1 MAVGLTWLSPR
12 PESQTQFD
20 KYGEASFKPPLV
32 RGGENKVWQI
42 DHSER
47 RVVIV
52 KIIIDHRSGQI
63 HQD

>member
-1 MAVGLTWLSPR
+1 MAVGLKWLSPR
-12 PESQTQFD
+12 PKSQAQFE

-42 DHSER
+42 DHSEQ

-52 KIIIDHRSGQI
+52 KITIDHRSDRI
-63 HQD
+63 H